1 MKNMCPLGQDHGG
14 QHHHEHHQHHDN
26 SSQGKFHLLKM
37 TLVKFY
43 CKIKL
48 ILFFEVQQSL

>member
-48 ILFFEVQQSL
+48 MIIFEVKQSL